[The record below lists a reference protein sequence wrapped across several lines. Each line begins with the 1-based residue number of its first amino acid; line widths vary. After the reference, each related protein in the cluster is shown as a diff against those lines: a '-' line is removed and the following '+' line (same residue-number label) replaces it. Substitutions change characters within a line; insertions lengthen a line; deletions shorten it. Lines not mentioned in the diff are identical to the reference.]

1 MQREQD
7 DVDQPV
13 GRLDLRALVALE
25 DVLDDQRMEAE
36 DTSNRL
42 HPIRRGCTQVY
53 TDTSFGLREH
63 PRKRLEGRIAVE
75 ILDPP
80 IEPARD
86 ADATRPVRP
95 GRRPAGSDGVE

>member
-1 MQREQD
+1 
-7 DVDQPV
+7 
-13 GRLDLRALVALE
+13 
-25 DVLDDQRMEAE
+25 MEAE

-42 HPIRRGCTQVY
+42 HPIRRGSRQVDP
-53 TDTSFGLREH
+53 DTSFGLREH

-86 ADATRPVRP
+86 ADATRSVRP
-95 GRRPAGSDGVE
+95 GRRPPASDGFAGRLYRRIRG